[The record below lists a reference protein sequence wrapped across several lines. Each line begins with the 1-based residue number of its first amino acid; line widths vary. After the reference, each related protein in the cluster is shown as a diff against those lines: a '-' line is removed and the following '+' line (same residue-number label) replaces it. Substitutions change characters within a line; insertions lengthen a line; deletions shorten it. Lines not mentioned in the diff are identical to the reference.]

1 MGLEGQVSGLLE
13 SLSLAGVRQAVLA
26 SQDGLVIESV
36 GKETPEPE
44 LLAAELAALAQA
56 SRVLARSLG
65 GELRRFTLA
74 TEQREVLAVVFKGYC
89 LGAVVEKGSDRKSI
103 GQELS
108 RLALRLA
115 QSL

>member
-1 MGLEGQVSGLLE
+1 MRMLE
-13 SLSLAGVRQAVLA
+13 SLSMAGVRQAVLA
-26 SQDGLVIESV
+26 SQDGLVIEST
-36 GKETPEPE
+36 GKTTPEPE
-44 LLAAELAALAQA
+44 LLAAELAALARA
-56 SRVLARSLG
+56 SRTLTRHLG

-74 TEQREVLAVVFKGYC
+74 TEHREVLVVVFNGYC